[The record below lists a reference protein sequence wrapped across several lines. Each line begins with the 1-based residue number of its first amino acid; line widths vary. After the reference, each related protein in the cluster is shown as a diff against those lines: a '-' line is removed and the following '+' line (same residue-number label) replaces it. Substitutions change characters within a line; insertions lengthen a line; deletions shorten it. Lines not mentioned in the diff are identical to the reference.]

1 LTGLDRD
8 LEHVLAHTAGVWEE
22 FRGASLFITGG
33 TGFFGHWLLSSFV
46 AANQRFGLSA
56 RALVLT
62 RDAAGFKKRAPDLV
76 RNPAIS
82 LQSGDVRTFDFPSS
96 RFSHIIHAATPASA
110 ALNSEHPLEM
120 QDIII
125 EGTRRVLDL
134 ARQSHGAKLLLCS
147 SGLRQPGS

>member
-1 LTGLDRD
+1 LG
-8 LEHVLAHTAGVWEE
+8 GVSGRLPVHYRR
-22 FRGASLFITGG
+22 FV
-33 TGFFGHWLLSSFV
+33 GHWLLSSFA
-46 AANQRFGLSA
+46 AANQRFGLNA

-62 RDAAGFKKRAPDLV
+62 RDAAGFKKRAPELV
-76 RNPAIS
+76 RDPAIS
-82 LQSGDVRTFDFPSS
+82 LHPGDVRTFDFLSGDFPSGHFPPGK
-96 RFSHIIHAATPASA
+96 FSHIIHGATPASA
-110 ALNSEHPLEM
+110 ALNSERPLEM